1 MTQHHIDKKR
11 AQASFNKAAA
21 SYEDAAVLQKHVLG
35 EMFLRLKLLKINPNI
50 ILDLGCG
57 PGNAGPDLK
66 STYKPH
72 DLIYLDFAY
81 DMLKK
86 AEEKNKDHFLK
97 AFSSKTAQQF
107 ICADMEAIPLLEN
120 SVDMV
125 WSNLSLQWCND
136 LDQVFTQIAKT
147 LTHNGLFI
155 FSTFGPSTL
164 YELRASLASFSQH
177 SHVNQFIDMHD
188 IGDALIRCGFSDPVL
203 DVDVYTLTYSTFK
216 EIMYDLK
223 HIGARNA
230 LQGRAKGMTGKGFL
244 YQLEKLYE
252 VYRANEKLPASYEV
266 VYGHAWKVNKQLDE
280 SSIIKFY
287 PKQ

>member
-1 MTQHHIDKKR
+1 M
-11 AQASFNKAAA
+11 
-21 SYEDAAVLQKHVLG
+21 
-35 EMFLRLKLLKINPNI
+35 LR
-50 ILDLGCG
+50 
-57 PGNAGPDLK
+57 
-66 STYKPH
+66 
-72 DLIYLDFAY
+72 
-81 DMLKK
+81 K
-86 AEEKNKDHFLK
+86 AEEKNRDHFLK
-97 AFSSKTAQQF
+97 VLSSKTTQRF
-107 ICADMEAIPLLEN
+107 ICADMEAIPLAEN

-164 YELRASLASFSQH
+164 HELRTSLASFSQY

-223 HIGARNA
+223 QIGARNA

-252 VYRANEKLPASYEV
+252 VYRADEKLPASYEV
-266 VYGHAWKVNKQLDE
+266 VYGHAWKVNKLLDE
-280 SSIIKFY
+280 SSIVKFY